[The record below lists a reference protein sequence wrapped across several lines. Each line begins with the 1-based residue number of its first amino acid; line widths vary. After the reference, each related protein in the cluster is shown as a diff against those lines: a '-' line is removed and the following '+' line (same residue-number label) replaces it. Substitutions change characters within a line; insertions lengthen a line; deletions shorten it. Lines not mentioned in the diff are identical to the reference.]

1 MKSILTIIAIAIS
14 LNAFA
19 GTETKTAAS
28 AAENQEVI
36 NNVSSQI
43 CADDVV
49 TELGIN
55 GQADISFTVDAEGYV
70 HVSEVQSNDFLFE
83 YHIRK
88 ALEGMKLSVTESIV
102 GKTFTFIMN
111 AVQPD

>member
-1 MKSILTIIAIAIS
+1 MKSILTIIAIAVS

-49 TELGIN
+49 AELGIN

-70 HVSEVQSNDFLFE
+70 HVSEVQSNDFLLE
-83 YHIRK
+83 YHIRR

>member
-14 LNAFA
+14 MNTFA
-19 GTETKTAAS
+19 GTETTAAV
-28 AAENQEVI
+28 AASESQQVI
-36 NNVSSQI
+36 NDVSSQI

-70 HVSEVQSNDFLFE
+70 HVSEVQSNDFLLE
-83 YHIRK
+83 YHIRR

>member
-1 MKSILTIIAIAIS
+1 MKSILTIIAIVIS
-14 LNAFA
+14 LNTFA

-36 NNVSSQI
+36 NNVSNQI

-70 HVSEVQSNDFLFE
+70 HVSEVQSNDFLLE